1 MHGAMY
7 AYAKAASYTS
17 PEAITR
23 SDLMPRCRPFT
34 GLQLSIDAPNRRFQ
48 FQKRRQ
54 LFIRTHNEPFSVAAM
69 CVSNP
74 DCSPSNPSRLR
85 PAHAESGF
93 DYLVNDDLLSTSLG
107 GRCLLV
113 ERE

>member
-54 LFIRTHNEPFSVAAM
+54 LF
-69 CVSNP
+69 
-74 DCSPSNPSRLR
+74 LR
-85 PAHAESGF
+85 VHDEAPGVLA
-93 DYLVNDDLLSTSLG
+93 L
-107 GRCLLV
+107 
-113 ERE
+113 